1 MGWLQ
6 DARAVWRTLVI
17 IATPIV
23 LLPLVLPGSSQVS
36 RLREE
41 VVDRLAVA
49 GWLGWKDGR

>member
-41 VVDRLAVA
+41 VVDRLALA